1 MSEWKIGN
9 VKVTRVMESEAL
21 WPATRL
27 LPDATP
33 EQLAKDADWLAPRF
47 CDAAGNIKLSVHALV
62 LESQGKKII
71 VDTCIGNDKQRS
83 MFPEWSHQ
91 NLPFLDRLAAI
102 GCPRESIDRVVCTHL
117 HVDHVGWNT
126 MLDKGKWVPTFQNAR
141 YVLGG
146 TEWDFHKRQDDAL
159 FKEPVEDSVKPIIAD
174 GLSDLVDAEHRVT
187 DEVWLEST
195 PGHTPGHF
203 SIRISSAGQ
212 DAVIT
217 GDMMHHPVQCK
228 YPEWD
233 DAFDSDPP
241 LAKKTRRAFCERYAD
256 SETLVLGTHFATP
269 TAGKIVTHGDSF
281 RFVPA

>member
-1 MSEWKIGN
+1 MLQWKIGN
-9 VKVTRVMESEAL
+9 VKVTRVVESEAL
-21 WPATRL
+21 WPATKL

-47 CDAAGNIKLSVHALV
+47 IDDKGNIKLSVHALV

-71 VDTCIGNDKQRS
+71 VDTCIGNDKERS

-91 NLPFLDRLAAI
+91 NLPFLDHLASI
-102 GCPRESIDRVVCTHL
+102 GCPHDKIDRVVCTHL

-146 TEWDFHKRQDDAL
+146 TEWDFHKAQEDAL
-159 FKEPVEDSVKPIIAD
+159 FKEPVEDSIKPIISD
-174 GLSDLVDAEHRVT
+174 GMADLVDAEHRVT
-187 DEVWLEST
+187 EEVWLEAT
-195 PGHTPGHF
+195 PGHTPGHV
-203 SIRISSAGQ
+203 SIRISSQGQ
-212 DAVIT
+212 NAVIT
-217 GDMMHHPVQCK
+217 GDMMHHPVQCA

-233 DAFDSDPP
+233 DVFDSDPP

-256 SETLVLGTHFATP
+256 SGTLVMGTHFATP
-269 TAGKIVTHGDSF
+269 TVGKIVKHGDSF
-281 RFVPA
+281 RFV

>member
-1 MSEWKIGN
+1 MQNLQWKIGN
-9 VKVTRVMESEAL
+9 VKVTRVVESEAL

-33 EQLAKDADWLAPRF
+33 EQLAKDADWLARF
-47 CDAAGNIKLSVHALV
+47 IDDKGNIKLSVHALL

-71 VDTCIGNDKQRS
+71 VDTCIGNDKERS

-91 NLPFLDRLAAI
+91 NLPFLDRLASA
-102 GCPRESIDRVVCTHL
+102 GCPHDKIDHVVCTHL

-146 TEWDFHKRQDDAL
+146 TEWDFHKTQEDVL
-159 FKEPVEDSVKPIIAD
+159 FKEPVEDSIKPIISD
-174 GLSDLVDAEHRVT
+174 GMADLVDAEHRVT

-195 PGHTPGHF
+195 PGHTPGHV
-203 SIRISSAGQ
+203 SVRISSGGENAI
-212 DAVIT
+212 IT

-233 DAFDSDPP
+233 DHFDSDPP

-256 SETLVLGTHFATP
+256 TGTLVMGTHFATP
-269 TAGKIVTHGDSF
+269 TVGKIVKHGDSF
-281 RFVPA
+281 RFV